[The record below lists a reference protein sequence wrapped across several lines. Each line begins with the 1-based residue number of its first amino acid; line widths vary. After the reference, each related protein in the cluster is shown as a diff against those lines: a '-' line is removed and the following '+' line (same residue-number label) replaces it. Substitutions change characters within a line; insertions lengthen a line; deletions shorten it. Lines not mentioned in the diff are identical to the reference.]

1 MRQKYPFFY
10 LSTQT
15 RDIRISVEPDRSP
28 LDYFALED
36 IVARLYENGEDFVVL
51 GYIPSAKY
59 AQNHHYIQTTLE
71 DDGNPQSR
79 YLLET
84 RIWEQNGDFKHYR
97 TFAEFRPLMAEFK
110 RFAELKTPND
120 LTQWEDV
127 TAEFAD
133 SLFRLPETAGFCAA
147 AVAYRPSLSFPRIK
161 RVARATQKTRS
172 GSLKTL
178 LRRGSDIA
186 SIGRINKKGVQ
197 SAPTI

>member
-71 DDGNPQSR
+71 DDGNPQSHVCR
-79 YLLET
+79 VSPADGGIQT
-84 RIWEQNGDFKHYR
+84 VCRIENAK
-97 TFAEFRPLMAEFK
+97 
-110 RFAELKTPND
+110 
-120 LTQWEDV
+120 
-127 TAEFAD
+127 
-133 SLFRLPETAGFCAA
+133 
-147 AVAYRPSLSFPRIK
+147 
-161 RVARATQKTRS
+161 
-172 GSLKTL
+172 
-178 LRRGSDIA
+178 
-186 SIGRINKKGVQ
+186 
-197 SAPTI
+197 

>member
-28 LDYFALED
+28 LDYFA
-36 IVARLYENGEDFVVL
+36 
-51 GYIPSAKY
+51 
-59 AQNHHYIQTTLE
+59 LE

-110 RFAELKTPND
+110 RFAELKTPTD

-133 SLFRLPETAGFCAA
+133 
-147 AVAYRPSLSFPRIK
+147 
-161 RVARATQKTRS
+161 
-172 GSLKTL
+172 
-178 LRRGSDIA
+178 
-186 SIGRINKKGVQ
+186 
-197 SAPTI
+197 

>member
-1 MRQKYPFFY
+1 MRQKYPFF
-10 LSTQT
+10 
-15 RDIRISVEPDRSP
+15 
-28 LDYFALED
+28 LED

-110 RFAELKTPND
+110 RFAELKTPTD

-133 SLFRLPETAGFCAA
+133 
-147 AVAYRPSLSFPRIK
+147 
-161 RVARATQKTRS
+161 
-172 GSLKTL
+172 
-178 LRRGSDIA
+178 
-186 SIGRINKKGVQ
+186 
-197 SAPTI
+197 

>member
-59 AQNHHYIQTTLE
+59 AQ

-110 RFAELKTPND
+110 RFAELKTPTD

-133 SLFRLPETAGFCAA
+133 
-147 AVAYRPSLSFPRIK
+147 
-161 RVARATQKTRS
+161 
-172 GSLKTL
+172 
-178 LRRGSDIA
+178 
-186 SIGRINKKGVQ
+186 
-197 SAPTI
+197 

>member
-1 MRQKYPFFY
+1 MKTEKI
-10 LSTQT
+10 LSCWATFRLPNT
-15 RDIRISVEPDRSP
+15 R
-28 LDYFALED
+28 
-36 IVARLYENGEDFVVL
+36 
-51 GYIPSAKY
+51 
-59 AQNHHYIQTTLE
+59 NHHYIQTTLE

-133 SLFRLPETAGFCAA
+133 
-147 AVAYRPSLSFPRIK
+147 
-161 RVARATQKTRS
+161 
-172 GSLKTL
+172 
-178 LRRGSDIA
+178 
-186 SIGRINKKGVQ
+186 
-197 SAPTI
+197 

>member
-84 RIWEQNGDFKHYR
+84 RIWEQNGDFEHYR

-110 RFAELKTPND
+110 RFAELKTPTD

-133 SLFRLPETAGFCAA
+133 
-147 AVAYRPSLSFPRIK
+147 
-161 RVARATQKTRS
+161 
-172 GSLKTL
+172 
-178 LRRGSDIA
+178 
-186 SIGRINKKGVQ
+186 
-197 SAPTI
+197 

>member
-28 LDYFALED
+28 VDYFALED

-97 TFAEFRPLMAEFK
+97 TFAECRPLMAEFK
-110 RFAELKTPND
+110 RFAELKTPTD

-133 SLFRLPETAGFCAA
+133 
-147 AVAYRPSLSFPRIK
+147 
-161 RVARATQKTRS
+161 
-172 GSLKTL
+172 
-178 LRRGSDIA
+178 
-186 SIGRINKKGVQ
+186 
-197 SAPTI
+197 